1 MGKRSETKEM
11 NNRISDKTSLNISL
25 PMIIQVVGF
34 ISAMVWGYGQ
44 LTTRITFVE
53 NESTRNTQ
61 TIDEMK
67 ALQDAPI
74 PSDVRQDELFRM
86 MDSRVSGLE
95 DDLEYIK
102 RKIYNK

>member
-1 MGKRSETKEM
+1 MH
-11 NNRISDKTSLNISL
+11 NRVSDKTSLNISL

-67 ALQDAPI
+67 KLQDDPI
-74 PSDVRQDELFRM
+74 PSDVKQDEKLSTIEARLN
-86 MDSRVSGLE
+86 GIE
-95 DDLEYIK
+95 DDLEYLK
-102 RKIYNK
+102 RIMYKGD

>member
-1 MGKRSETKEM
+1 M
-11 NNRISDKTSLNISL
+11 NNRVSDKTSLNISL

-67 ALQDAPI
+67 KLQDDPI
-74 PSDVRQDELFRM
+74 PSDVKQDEKLSTIEARLN
-86 MDSRVSGLE
+86 GIE
-95 DDLEYIK
+95 DDLEYLK
-102 RKIYNK
+102 RIMYKGD

>member
-1 MGKRSETKEM
+1 M

-53 NESTRNTQ
+53 NESKRNTQ
-61 TIDEMK
+61 AITEMK
-67 ALQDAPI
+67 ELQDAPI
-74 PSDVRQDELFRM
+74 PSDVRQDELIKMIDARLNSM
-86 MDSRVSGLE
+86 EGDM
-95 DDLEYIK
+95 EYFKRTMYNIIK
-102 RKIYNK
+102 

>member
-1 MGKRSETKEM
+1 M

-34 ISAMVWGYGQ
+34 ITAMVWGYSQ
-44 LTTRITFVE
+44 LTSRIAFVE

-67 ALQDAPI
+67 ALQDDPI
-74 PSDVRQDELFRM
+74 PSDVRQDELIRV
-86 MDSRVSGLE
+86 MDARISSAE

-102 RKIYNK
+102 RNIYNK

>member
-1 MGKRSETKEM
+1 M
-11 NNRISDKTSLNISL
+11 NNRVSDKTSLNISL

-67 ALQDAPI
+67 KLQDDPI
-74 PSDVRQDELFRM
+74 PSDVKQDEKLSTIEARLN
-86 MDSRVSGLE
+86 GIE
-95 DDLEYIK
+95 DDLEYLK
-102 RKIYNK
+102 RIMYKGE

>member
-1 MGKRSETKEM
+1 M
-11 NNRISDKTSLNISL
+11 NNRVSDKTSLNISL

-53 NESTRNTQ
+53 NESNANTQ
-61 TIDEMK
+61 TISEMK
-67 ALQDAPI
+67 KMQDNPI
-74 PSDVRQDELFRM
+74 PSDVKQDEILKM
-86 MDSRVSGLE
+86 MDARVSGLE

-102 RKIYNK
+102 RNIYNK

>member
-1 MGKRSETKEM
+1 M
-11 NNRISDKTSLNISL
+11 NNRVSDKTSLNISL

-61 TIDEMK
+61 TINEMK
-67 ALQDAPI
+67 KLQDDPI
-74 PSDVRQDELFRM
+74 PSDVKQDEKLRTIEA
-86 MDSRVSGLE
+86 RLNGIA
-95 DDLEYIK
+95 DDLEYLK
-102 RKIYNK
+102 RILYKSE

>member
-1 MGKRSETKEM
+1 M

-67 ALQDAPI
+67 KLQDDPI
-74 PSDVRQDELFRM
+74 PSDVKQDEKLSTIEARLN
-86 MDSRVSGLE
+86 GIE
-95 DDLEYIK
+95 DDLEYLK
-102 RKIYNK
+102 RIMYKGE

>member
-1 MGKRSETKEM
+1 M
-11 NNRISDKTSLNISL
+11 NNRVSDKTSLNISL

-53 NESTRNTQ
+53 NESKRNTQ

-74 PSDVRQDELFRM
+74 PSDVRQDELLKM
-86 MDSRVSGLE
+86 MDSRINGVE
-95 DDLEYIK
+95 DDMEYLK
-102 RKIYNK
+102 REMYNK